1 MACKRRIL
9 CPLSVVMI
17 IVAFLQASG
26 TIFSGSSVVASSSD
40 LILIVQTES
49 PFYGFG
55 EVVKI
60 RGNLTDTN
68 GTAIQ
73 GAKIAVEVRNPRNN
87 TVFLDIVFT
96 SIDGT
101 FEDSFRLDKNAILG
115 DYYVYG
121 TANAI
126 GYPATANQ
134 TAFMV
139 VTVANLSEKTF
150 IASDLNE
157 TVLLQNATINNAEV
171 QGDLSGALSFT
182 RFEMVNIT
190 TGPFAGKGFSKG
202 TWEATLEGIS
212 YRGEWRGA
220 FYFMPSDR
228 KIYLKGAVSGEMTG
242 VAEGYVSESF
252 AQSGVYDRYLAT
264 WKIGRLGTAIF
275 SATLSLNGTLVYH
288 SYSEFPFTGLCI
300 LQTSIEGSASGHYNC
315 SLSSM
320 LTQIRVSANS
330 PFIGEGFS
338 VISYSS
344 NYGMGE
350 GWTYDRLA
358 SPGTVEM
365 KGFLTSPLYGI
376 VYATLNETTLPR
388 SLHMYIERVDLGLPP
403 MADLKLKIWGPERA
417 SPGQTIT
424 YAVELRNDGLK
435 SAENVTVL
443 YLPPLL
449 ADFLSV
455 SVPGSYDGVVH
466 IIRWDFQNIS
476 ARTCRYLDAQ
486 VKIFWELPG
495 GIWLAHSI
503 GIYGKETADGIL
515 NHSSPKMTEKG
526 KMMLSVVQ
534 TAGLIQLPPVA
545 GVLSKALS
553 ITMFL
558 YEEPLTPIIIGN
570 YARYLKACDDGRIE
584 EALYL
589 RNINSLLSNLQSDPE
604 YLSKQNKSFRQAVE
618 EIATDAGYTP
628 PKGATQIAV
637 ARDPNIK
644 SGPDGY
650 VSPGQTLNYT
660 VEYEN
665 EGEGIAYGVHVTDTL
680 AEDLN
685 DTNLEISPVVSTSN
699 GSVISGPGTYNPS
712 TRTITWLIGEVGP
725 NEGGVANFSA
735 KVRNDAPEGTEII
748 NSATVYFPS
757 VPETTRT
764 NTIVSVVGQPNI
776 AVKDLIPLE
785 TSAKIG
791 SILYLNA
798 TVANEGYFA
807 ETINITL
814 YANSTTIGTQN
825 ITLTGRSENTV
836 IFIWNTTNSLTGN
849 YAISAYVWPVPG
861 ETNTVDNTFVDG
873 WVVVTSHGWELDFAA
888 STRHPIVDFAVYI
901 GSLYAAADNKLYVKD
916 GSSWN
921 VVDAP
926 TFVTSLEPYGGKL
939 VVGGQGG
946 LYCFDGT
953 SFNMVFSVPTYI
965 KVLGVYNNTL
975 YAGTFLDKPPAL
987 YYCNGSPDNPSN
999 WHADNGF
1006 STILNFSGPFGS
1018 IDSFAVYDNAM
1029 FVSSGGTVY
1038 SYNGTEWSIA
1048 ASYDDVYAFV
1058 DMQVYN
1064 GRLYLATRDQGWR
1077 KPMYLGGSGFSG
1089 RVIEFDGTSWTT
1101 VFDHDYWIFSL
1112 ETYDNK
1118 LFVGTANKIYTYDG
1132 TNWNT
1137 SFSTGEGAY
1146 YAVSLITFNDK
1157 IYVGMGNG
1165 YIFADPVPETVTSP
1179 ELPPTATVPEFQ
1191 SATSLLF
1198 LMVSSL
1204 IAIVFSRRRIRRK
1217 VLLGIFRN

>member
-1 MACKRRIL
+1 MI
-9 CPLSVVMI
+9 VV
-17 IVAFLQASG
+17 VFLQAFG
-26 TIFSGSSVVASSSD
+26 TTCSTSSVVASSSA
-40 LILIVQTES
+40 LVLIVQTES

-73 GAKIAVEVRNPRNN
+73 GARIAVEVRNPRNN
-87 TVFLDIVFT
+87 TIFIDIVFT
-96 SIDGT
+96 SIIGT
-101 FEDSFRLDKNAILG
+101 FEDSFRLDKNAVLG

-126 GYPATANQ
+126 GYPATTDQ

-139 VTVANLSEKTF
+139 VTVANLSEKIF

-171 QGDLSGALSFT
+171 QGDLSGALNFT
-182 RFEMVNIT
+182 SFEMVKIT
-190 TGPFAGKGFSKG
+190 TGSFAGKGFSKG
-202 TWEATLEGIS
+202 TWDVTLEGIS
-212 YRGEWRGA
+212 YKGEWRGA
-220 FYFMPSDR
+220 FYFVPSDR
-228 KIYLKGAVSGEMTG
+228 RIYLKGAVSGEMTG
-242 VAEGYVSESF
+242 VAEGYVSESI

-264 WKIGRLGTAIF
+264 WKIGRLGTAVF
-275 SATLSLNGTLVYH
+275 SATLGLNGTLVYNG
-288 SYSEFPFTGLCI
+288 YSEFPSTGLDV

-315 SLSSM
+315 SLSSI

-338 VISYSS
+338 IISYSS

-358 SPGTVEM
+358 SPGIVEL
-365 KGFLTSPLYGI
+365 KGFLTSPLYG
-376 VYATLNETTLPR
+376 VLHATLNETTLPR
-388 SLHMYIERVDLGLPP
+388 NLHLYIERVDLGLPP

-466 IIRWDFQNIS
+466 TIRWDFENIP
-476 ARTCRYLDAQ
+476 ARTGRYLDAQ

-495 GIWLAHSI
+495 GTWLAHSI
-503 GIYGKETADGIL
+503 GIYGRKTADDIL

-584 EALYL
+584 EAIYL
-589 RNINSLLSNLQSDPE
+589 WNVNSLLGNLQSDPE

-618 EIATDAGYTP
+618 EIAADAGYTP
-628 PKGATQIAV
+628 PEGITQIAV

-644 SGPDGY
+644 YGPDGY
-650 VSPGQTLNYT
+650 VSLGQTLNYT

-665 EGEGIAYGVHVTDTL
+665 EGEGIAFGVYVTDIL
-680 AEDLN
+680 DVDL
-685 DTNLEISPVVSTSN
+685 DDSILEIGPVVSTSN
-699 GSVISGPGTYNPS
+699 GSVIADPGTYNPS
-712 TRTITWLIGEVGP
+712 TRTITWLVGEVGP

-735 KVRNDAPEGTEII
+735 KVRNDVPEGTEVI

-776 AVKDLIPLE
+776 AVKDLTPFE
-785 TSAKIG
+785 TSAKRG

-807 ETINITL
+807 ETVNITL
-814 YANSTTIGTQN
+814 YANSTIIGSQN
-825 ITLTGRSENTV
+825 ITLTGRSENNMLFV
-836 IFIWNTTNSLTGN
+836 WNTTNFLIGN
-849 YAISAYVWPVPG
+849 YTISAYAEPVSG
-861 ETNTVDNTFVDG
+861 ETYTADNSFVDS
-873 WVVVTSHGWELDFAA
+873 WVTIVSLVGDINSDGKVDMKDIGYVARRFMCRPGDPLWD
-888 STRHPIVDFAVYI
+888 PI
-901 GSLYAAADNKLYVKD
+901 ADINSDGKIDMKD
-916 GSSWN
+916 
-921 VVDAP
+921 
-926 TFVTSLEPYGGKL
+926 
-939 VVGGQGG
+939 
-946 LYCFDGT
+946 
-953 SFNMVFSVPTYI
+953 I
-965 KVLGVYNNTL
+965 
-975 YAGTFLDKPPAL
+975 
-987 YYCNGSPDNPSN
+987 
-999 WHADNGF
+999 
-1006 STILNFSGPFGS
+1006 
-1018 IDSFAVYDNAM
+1018 
-1029 FVSSGGTVY
+1029 GTV
-1038 SYNGTEWSIA
+1038 A
-1048 ASYDDVYAFV
+1048 RHF
-1058 DMQVYN
+1058 
-1064 GRLYLATRDQGWR
+1064 
-1077 KPMYLGGSGFSG
+1077 
-1089 RVIEFDGTSWTT
+1089 
-1101 VFDHDYWIFSL
+1101 
-1112 ETYDNK
+1112 
-1118 LFVGTANKIYTYDG
+1118 
-1132 TNWNT
+1132 
-1137 SFSTGEGAY
+1137 GEH
-1146 YAVSLITFNDK
+1146 L
-1157 IYVGMGNG
+1157 
-1165 YIFADPVPETVTSP
+1165 
-1179 ELPPTATVPEFQ
+1179 
-1191 SATSLLF
+1191 
-1198 LMVSSL
+1198 
-1204 IAIVFSRRRIRRK
+1204 
-1217 VLLGIFRN
+1217 